1 MLHAPYCSV
10 TTPRSHYIPKS
21 FQFLCC
27 RRFFCFLSHSE
38 QRIPFCHFQSFHVHT
53 VLFLTF
59 GGLTYTQLVRNRERT
74 ELVRNR
80 GTCKRE
86 LSRSWENTEDCEGD
100 AAADDD
106 DDDDDDDDASNA
118 CDDND
123 DDDDDD
129 AAGDAEGREEL
140 AKESSLALV
149 AKY

>member
-59 GGLTYTQLVRNRERT
+59 GGLTYTQLVRNR
-74 ELVRNR
+74 

-86 LSRSWENTEDCEGD
+86 LSRSWENTEDCEGG
-100 AAADDD
+100 AADDD

-118 CDDND
+118 SDDND

-149 AKY
+149 GKY